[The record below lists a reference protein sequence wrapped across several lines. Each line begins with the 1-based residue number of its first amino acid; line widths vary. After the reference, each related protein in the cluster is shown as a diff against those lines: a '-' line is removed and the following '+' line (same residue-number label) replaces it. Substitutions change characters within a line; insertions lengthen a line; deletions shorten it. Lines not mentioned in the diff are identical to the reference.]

1 MVQGFID
8 VGASGQH
15 IVILWTFSLV
25 LKMFVMIIY
34 SNKSPPTLSG
44 IKQLFHYADRSCG
57 LEIWIGNSEGGFSLL
72 YNFWGLWWEDMNR
85 QRLESYREFCI
96 LSSFP
101 GLH

>member
-25 LKMFVMIIY
+25 LKMFVM
-34 SNKSPPTLSG
+34 SG